1 MSKIEISPCIGIG
14 WINFYRVAELL
25 GRFFKIPQL
34 KQGNAEVIMRMSVCR
49 IEPQQLGKLLYCFGE
64 LMRLDKDP
72 ADVGMGHCLIGLD
85 GQRKPEF
92 LNCFLLQSLPVQYH
106 A

>member
-1 MSKIEISPCIGIG
+1 
-14 WINFYRVAELL
+14 
-25 GRFFKIPQL
+25 
-34 KQGNAEVIMRMSVCR
+34 
-49 IEPQQLGKLLYCFGE
+49 
-64 LMRLDKDP
+64 
-72 ADVGMGHCLIGLD
+72 MGHCLIGLD